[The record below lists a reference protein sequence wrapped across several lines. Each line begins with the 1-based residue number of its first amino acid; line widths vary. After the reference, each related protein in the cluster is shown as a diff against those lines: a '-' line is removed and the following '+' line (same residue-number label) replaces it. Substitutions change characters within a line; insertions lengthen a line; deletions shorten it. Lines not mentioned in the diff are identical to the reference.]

1 MYAANASIVDCQ
13 SNTVFTWMTLTI
25 AMVEWKRVSVAHER
39 NRWHKIHKTHNQH
52 SHFTSHG
59 LISHGIVSLSLWIL
73 CMCKRFHVA
82 STQFINHIHTALDF
96 SAASIS
102 RNNCLTIFCSDFLM
116 ILLCLHRRDSS
127 TYQWKKIPRWLIR
140 YNRAA
145 IDISIK
151 WFIIYQI
158 ILITSGLKWNFH
170 CRTVNV
176 SGSSIGALITVLIRM
191 SFRKKNHFFS
201 FGSMEFTK
209 MRINYL
215 KN

>member
-1 MYAANASIVDCQ
+1 MNVIVDIKYTKPII
-13 SNTVFTWMTLTI
+13 NI
-25 AMVEWKRVSVAHER
+25 A
-39 NRWHKIHKTHNQH
+39 
-52 SHFTSHG
+52 TSHG

-102 RNNCLTIFCSDFLM
+102 RNNCLTIFFSDFLM

-158 ILITSGLKWNFH
+158 VLITSGLKWNFH

-176 SGSSIGALITVLIRM
+176 SGSSIEALIMGLNQDEFQKFLFHIFPFV
-191 SFRKKNHFFS
+191 
-201 FGSMEFTK
+201 SMEFTK

>member
-1 MYAANASIVDCQ
+1 MNVIVDIKYTKPII
-13 SNTVFTWMTLTI
+13 NI
-25 AMVEWKRVSVAHER
+25 A
-39 NRWHKIHKTHNQH
+39 
-52 SHFTSHG
+52 TSHG

-102 RNNCLTIFCSDFLM
+102 RNNCLTIFF
-116 ILLCLHRRDSS
+116 R
-127 TYQWKKIPRWLIR
+127 TFWWYYYVYTGETVAPTNEKKIPRWLIR

-158 ILITSGLKWNFH
+158 VLITSGLKWNFH
-170 CRTVNV
+170 CRTVKV
-176 SGSSIGALITVLIRM
+176 SWASIAALTTVLIRM
-191 SFRKKNHFFS
+191 SSKKIYFTFFLLVRWNLPKFAS
-201 FGSMEFTK
+201 IIWK
-209 MRINYL
+209 IKILRISTVRN
-215 KN
+215 